1 MNTMM
6 KKKNQVPAIQVL
18 ELTDSLPLLLA
29 GSEQPGTSTD
39 HGTAHSKGYSVDCW
53 EEEDY

>member
-1 MNTMM
+1 MNTKM
-6 KKKNQVPAIQVL
+6 KKKYQVPAIQVL